1 MSDQLQDRLK
11 SARKAAGLT
20 QARLAEIVGMSQPS
34 YQQLESGKSH
44 GSVFLPQI
52 AHVLNVDALW
62 LQTGAG
68 SSELPTRSYADARP
82 KELQILIENLDLM
95 AAENKLPPE
104 LVTMLQNA
112 VETVVKIQSA
122 AKKQP
127 PANHDFSRKMVF

>member
-20 QARLAEIVGMSQPS
+20 QAKLAEIVGMAQPS

-62 LQTGAG
+62 LQTGVG
-68 SSELPTRSYADARP
+68 SSELPTRPYTDTRP
-82 KELQILIENLDLM
+82 RELQRLIENLDSM
-95 AAENKLPPE
+95 AAEDRLPLE
-104 LVTMLQNA
+104 LVMMLQNT
-112 VETVVKIQSA
+112 VETVMKIQDGKNTQMAAYGLSA
-122 AKKQP
+122 
-127 PANHDFSRKMVF
+127 RKLA